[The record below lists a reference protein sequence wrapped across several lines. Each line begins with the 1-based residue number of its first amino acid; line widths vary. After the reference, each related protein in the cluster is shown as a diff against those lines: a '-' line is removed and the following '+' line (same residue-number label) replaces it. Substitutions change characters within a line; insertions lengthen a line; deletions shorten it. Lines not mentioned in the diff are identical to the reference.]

1 VRPSAFGDSEQR
13 GVVGDLKPTTVLQ
26 RSSNVTLRLDSTNAV
41 TAVLGGR
48 NIPCGARGLAVL
60 DAFYRP
66 TTFSDALSRLGREC
80 RSAQDWMEIT
90 GAIVSLYQCG
100 ILQDQ
105 AQAVLGRDL
114 ETTGFAGPAEHAMML
129 NDKARTSAFL
139 AAISDIVKPGDV
151 VVDIGTGSGVLAIAA
166 AKAGAR
172 RVFALEAGG
181 MAAMARTVV
190 ESNGARDIVEV
201 IQDWSTQVSL
211 DEPADVLVSEII
223 GDDPLGE
230 RILEIFLDARKRLLK
245 PNARL
250 IPAKLRLF
258 GLPLRLGGEHY
269 EHRVVTQANVD
280 RWRKWYGMDFS
291 VLERI
296 GRDIPQVVFVDPGWA
311 RRLTS
316 VADPVL
322 LAELSL
328 KSFHSP
334 VVHVTKEAV
343 AARRGPVN
351 ALLTYFDAQLSDSTS
366 LSTDPATTDQSSS
379 WSLPLWLLKG
389 PVELS
394 VGDRFRV
401 SYKYRVPGE
410 REGVQVSKV

>member
-1 VRPSAFGDSEQR
+1 
-13 GVVGDLKPTTVLQ
+13 
-26 RSSNVTLRLDSTNAV
+26 
-41 TAVLGGR
+41 
-48 NIPCGARGLAVL
+48 
-60 DAFYRP
+60 
-66 TTFSDALSRLGREC
+66 
-80 RSAQDWMEIT
+80 MEIT

-311 RRLTS
+311 RQLTS